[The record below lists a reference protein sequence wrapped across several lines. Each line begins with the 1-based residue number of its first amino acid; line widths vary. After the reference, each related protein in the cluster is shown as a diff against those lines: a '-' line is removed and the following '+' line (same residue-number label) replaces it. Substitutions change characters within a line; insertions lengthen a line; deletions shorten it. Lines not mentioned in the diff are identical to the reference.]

1 MLQTVTT
8 QLRLSTAQL
17 GTQTGLLICCL
28 FLRVRKHLPGH
39 CLHYGL
45 QQGRRRE
52 LTQGQA
58 KPQGDTPVPPLC
70 TLVSKV
76 YSALAYED
84 LLFLHR
90 LQDITQVPAIRRF
103 SSHPP
108 PRFPRQPGPQSQQL
122 TSTPGK
128 VPFPRIPEP
137 VRVCMLCALCLER
150 LYLLLSLLRLTS
162 IHAPFISHRKR
173 HMLNQQN
180 LEGQGVSISPLKNFF
195 LFFLL

>member
-28 FLRVRKHLPGH
+28 SLLIWKHLPGH

-45 QQGRRRE
+45 QQGRWRE
-52 LTQGQA
+52 LTPGHA
-58 KPQGDTPVPPLC
+58 KPQGDTPAPPLC

-84 LLFLHR
+84 LLSLHC
-90 LQDITQVPAIRRF
+90 LQDITQVPAIRLF

-108 PRFPRQPGPQSQQL
+108 PRFPRQPAPQSQQL
-122 TSTPGK
+122 TSTPEK
-128 VPFPRIPEP
+128 VPFPRISEP
-137 VRVCMLCALCLER
+137 VCVCMRCALCLER
-150 LYLLLSLLRLTS
+150 LYLLLSLLCLTS
-162 IHAPFISHRKR
+162 IYPAFIQRTSATEK
-173 HMLNQQN
+173 
-180 LEGQGVSISPLKNFF
+180 GTC
-195 LFFLL
+195 